1 MTLNQTFDHMV
12 VAMIAAGHPVVLDR
26 GKTSQAGFWPRA
38 IIAYYLYAE
47 RWNDRRIAA
56 LLNRD
61 RSTVTLARQR
71 VQTALDLPDMY
82 DDVVEII
89 ETFKKKYH
97 ELFGLDL

>member
-1 MTLNQTFDHMV
+1 MTLRQTFDHMV
-12 VAMIAAGHPVVLDR
+12 VAMLAAGYPVVLDK
-26 GKTSQAGFWPRA
+26 GKTSQAEFWPRA
-38 IIAYYLYAE
+38 IIAYFLYAE

-61 RSTVTLARQR
+61 RSTITLTRAR

-89 ETFKKKYH
+89 DNFKAKYY
-97 ELFGLDL
+97 EFFGINL

>member
-89 ETFKKKYH
+89 EQFKRKYH